1 MSRSHILYL
10 SFRVFRHKVESQKWK
25 DPKILPLMQLLAR
38 VFAMKQVL
46 LDNAACYET
55 GFFSRGSS
63 ELLMNTM
70 KKALKELRP

>member
-1 MSRSHILYL
+1 
-10 SFRVFRHKVESQKWK
+10 
-25 DPKILPLMQLLAR
+25 MQLLAR
-38 VFAMKQVL
+38 VFAMKQLL